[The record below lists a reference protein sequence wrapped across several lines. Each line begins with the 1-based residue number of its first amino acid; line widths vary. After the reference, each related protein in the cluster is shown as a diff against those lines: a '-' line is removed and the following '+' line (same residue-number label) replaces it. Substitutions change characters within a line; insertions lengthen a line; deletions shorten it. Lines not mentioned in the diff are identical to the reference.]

1 MPEFKYV
8 ASFDLDNIIPD
19 LDGAFEEATAF
30 LRENSEGIAQYVY
43 GNADDGQPL
52 NEIVTKAEW
61 SLASDERGNIT
72 IQTTRELTTN
82 EIKEVSEWLAGQCS
96 DGIGESFE
104 QQDFACY
111 YCDEMTGDVY
121 DDYDLEMLDDDSS
134 VLSVMCSMI
143 YRDDLQ
149 AA

>member
-1 MPEFKYV
+1 MPEFKYA

-19 LDGAFEEATAF
+19 LDGAFEEAAAF

-61 SLASDERGNIT
+61 TLANDEHGDIT
-72 IQTTRELTTN
+72 IQTTRELTAN

-96 DGIGESFE
+96 DGIG
-104 QQDFACY
+104 
-111 YCDEMTGDVY
+111 
-121 DDYDLEMLDDDSS
+121 
-134 VLSVMCSMI
+134 
-143 YRDDLQ
+143 
-149 AA
+149 